1 MSEHLDQET
10 AALAEALV
18 YRLRNRGDGEGQYAT
33 DDEVF
38 AREFVVAALGRG
50 WRPTEARRV
59 GWRDMATGSGEP
71 PEDVRRELDG
81 LRARLS
87 GKEA

>member
-1 MSEHLDQET
+1 M
-10 AALAEALV
+10 
-18 YRLRNRGDGEGQYAT
+18 
-33 DDEVF
+33 
-38 AREFVVAALGRG
+38 
-50 WRPTEARRV
+50 PV

-87 GKEA
+87 GKEAL

>member
-1 MSEHLDQET
+1 VTALDHEITQLT
-10 AALAEALV
+10 EALV
-18 YRLRNRGDGEGQYAT
+18 YRLRNRGDDEGQYAT
-33 DDEVF
+33 DPELF
-38 AREFVVAALGRG
+38 AKEFTAALLGRG

-59 GWRDMATGSGEP
+59 DWRDMATGSGEP

-87 GKEA
+87 GGGS